1 MASTNNRWWAKV
13 EFKDFIRHF
22 RKLNDEQIIEDVR
35 KSMDDLE
42 NFEKDSDS
50 FGSMMIRL
58 SLEFDNWPSTVA
70 RRENGKKGGR
80 PRKKQES
87 TEDASEGDVEVNP
100 DSRQATQAEAGT
112 SSDNSGEGSAEN
124 VRERTSAKELPSP
137 IVKTDPKPVKTEK
150 LEVKPP
156 SAKHPHGEF
165 ENIML
170 TTEEYIKLCERL
182 DNADELINE
191 ADQYFEAQPDKAK
204 KYKSHYAMLLSWDR
218 RRKDAER
225 PKQGFMTSDDISRRN
240 AEESHRRLAAMFG
253 RSA

>member
-1 MASTNNRWWAKV
+1 MDDAEWGRWSKRALDDLSIGCVRNDTDNMVKFLYDKTKKNMELEYQRKKEWYEKNKNKKSEEESKEDAPTREDG
-13 EFKDFIRHF
+13 EFK
-22 RKLNDEQIIEDVR
+22 
-35 KSMDDLE
+35 
-42 NFEKDSDS
+42 SDS
-50 FGSMMIRL
+50 GNAGN
-58 SLEFDNWPSTVA
+58 LESA
-70 RRENGKKGGR
+70 
-80 PRKKQES
+80 
-87 TEDASEGDVEVNP
+87 
-100 DSRQATQAEAGT
+100 T
-112 SSDNSGEGSAEN
+112 SSDNSGEGSSEN

-150 LEVKPP
+150 VEVKPP

-165 ENIML
+165 GNIML
-170 TTEEYIKLCERL
+170 TTDEYIKLCERL

-218 RRKDAER
+218 RRKDVER

-253 RSA
+253 RNA

>member
-1 MASTNNRWWAKV
+1 
-13 EFKDFIRHF
+13 
-22 RKLNDEQIIEDVR
+22 
-35 KSMDDLE
+35 MDDAEWGRWSKRALDDLSIGCVRNDTDNMVKFLYDKTKKNMELE
-42 NFEKDSDS
+42 YQ
-50 FGSMMIRL
+50 
-58 SLEFDNWPSTVA
+58 
-70 RRENGKKGGR
+70 
-80 PRKKQES
+80 RKKEWYEKNKNKKSEEES
-87 TEDASEGDVEVNP
+87 KEDASEGDGEVNP
-100 DSRQATQAEAGT
+100 DSHQATQAEAGT
-112 SSDNSGEGSAEN
+112 PSDNSGEGSAEN
-124 VRERTSAKELPSP
+124 VSERTSAKELPSP

-150 LEVKPP
+150 VVVKPP

-165 ENIML
+165 GNVML

-182 DNADELINE
+182 ENADELINE

>member
-80 PRKKQES
+80 PRKNQES
-87 TEDASEGDVEVNP
+87 TKDALSVDAKD
-100 DSRQATQAEAGT
+100 DSKVPQP
-112 SSDNSGEGSAEN
+112 SDNSGEGSAEN
-124 VRERTSAKELPSP
+124 VSERTSAKELPSP

-150 LEVKPP
+150 VVVKPP

-165 ENIML
+165 GNVML

-182 DNADELINE
+182 ENADELINE

>member
-80 PRKKQES
+80 PRKSTADGDTREDSLNVTDGSNAALLES
-87 TEDASEGDVEVNP
+87 
-100 DSRQATQAEAGT
+100 GT
-112 SSDNSGEGSAEN
+112 SANIYGEGSAEN

-150 LEVKPP
+150 VEVKPP

-182 DNADELINE
+182 ENADELINE